1 MSEQTSIDQTSS
13 EVTYVTSV
21 RTKYII
27 VGIIVVLSFFAAY
40 GFASVRSGGQDI
52 ASAQGQSVYPA
63 VNGGAYAEGE
73 GEGGC
78 CCGGDSEP
86 IEASTVM
93 AGDIQTIDIN
103 ADGSFDPNIINAT
116 AGVPIELRIGQGSG
130 CMAEFMFPEFD
141 VFEDLTQGGAVVQLP
156 ALQPGEYSFSCG
168 MEMVF
173 GTLVVQ

>member
-1 MSEQTSIDQTSS
+1 MSEQTSNE
-13 EVTYVTSV
+13 EVYVTSV

-27 VGIIVVLSFFAAY
+27 VGVIVVLAFFTAY
-40 GFASVRSGGQDI
+40 GFASLRSGGQNI
-52 ASAQGQSVYPA
+52 ATAQGQSAYPA
-63 VNGGAYAEGE
+63 VYGDGYAEGE

-78 CCGGDSEP
+78 GCGGNSEP

-93 AGDIQTIDIN
+93 AGDIQTIDIS

-116 AGVPIELRIGQGSG
+116 AGVPIEFRIGQGLG
-130 CMAEFMFPEFD
+130 CMAEFSFPEFG
-141 VFEDLTQGGAVVQLP
+141 VLEDLTQGGAVVQLA
-156 ALQPGEYSFSCG
+156 ALQPGEYPFSCG